1 MRERYLKAGC
11 PKEFP
16 VRTKCIGLFQSLHG
30 VDVLMFAMFVYEYGH
45 DCPAP
50 NRRRVYISYLDS
62 VQYFEPRSLRTTAYH
77 SILVEYLR
85 FVKER
90 GFHTAH
96 IWSCP
101 PTPGDEYI
109 FHCHPKYQQIP
120 RDDMLR
126 SWYIQMIDK
135 ATEEGVVLETNDIY
149 EEYFRK
155 GGKYAPTGD
164 AVNPTCLPYFEG
176 DYIPGEIE
184 NIISQ
189 VKEDESKSGTVESFI
204 KPARP
209 TGAKLGTRSNPGKL
223 LSQYQ
228 DKVMLRLGNA
238 ISNMKENFLVV
249 RLRSKQFV
257 AAVERGDDVSDWT
270 EGKEQVLR
278 TKIDGKDSSVLK
290 SRSKQKESDSS
301 TSKSEEIKEIE
312 RKLDG
317 HSKVIGSTVDEDET
331 LESEMFE
338 NRQLFLNYCQSNRC
352 QFDELRKAKHA
363 SLMVLFQ
370 LHNPMAPKFLQQCAV
385 CRHDIARGVRYH
397 CNVCASFHLCQ
408 DCYPKVMSGESSCD
422 HDNSHSFACIKVES
436 SAEGQRSQ
444 EERMK
449 NLKTHIE
456 LISHAARCE
465 GAPACKLNNC
475 AKMKKMFIHVQ
486 TCEVTYRRGC
496 KICSRLLALLTVHAR
511 SCTVVGTCPLP
522 FCDKIRERNE
532 RLRRQQQLMD
542 DRRRR
547 AQNELYRSGVDRG

>member
-1 MRERYLKAGC
+1 M
-11 PKEFP
+11 
-16 VRTKCIGLFQSLHG
+16 
-30 VDVLMFAMFVYEYGH
+30 
-45 DCPAP
+45 
-50 NRRRVYISYLDS
+50 
-62 VQYFEPRSLRTTAYH
+62 
-77 SILVEYLR
+77 
-85 FVKER
+85 KER

-126 SWYIQMIDK
+126 SWYMQMLEK
-135 ATEEGVVLETNDIY
+135 AKEEGVVLETNNLH
-149 EEYFRK
+149 EEYFK
-155 GGKYAPTGD
+155 NGGLNAPTGD
-164 AVNPTCLPYFEG
+164 AVDPTCLPYFEG

-189 VKEDESKSGTVESFI
+189 VKEDEPKSEVVDSFSRA
-204 KPARP
+204 PRP
-209 TGAKLGTRSNPGKL
+209 TGAKVGTRSNPGKL

-228 DKVMLRLGNA
+228 DKVMLRIGNA

-257 AAVERGDDVSDWT
+257 AAVERGEDVSDWT
-270 EGKEQVLR
+270 EGKEEVLR
-278 TKIDGKDSSVLK
+278 TKIAGKDSSVLN
-290 SRSKQKESDSS
+290 SRSKPKDDVGGDSS
-301 TSKSEEIKEIE
+301 TTKPKSDGSDIE

-338 NRQLFLNYCQSNRC
+338 NRQLFLNYCQTNHC

-363 SLMVLFQ
+363 SIMVLYQ
-370 LHNPMAPKFLQQCAV
+370 LHNPMAPKFVQQCAA
-385 CRHDIARGVRYH
+385 CRNDIAYGVRYH
-397 CNVCASFHLCQ
+397 CSVCSNFDLCQ
-408 DCYPKVMSGESSCD
+408 DCYRKVMSGDSSCS
-422 HDNSHSFACIKVES
+422 HDTTHTFACIKVETS
-436 SAEGQRSQ
+436 VEGQRSQ
-444 EERMK
+444 EERVK
-449 NLKTHIE
+449 NLKTHLE
-456 LISHAARCE
+456 LISHAAHCE

-475 AKMKKMFIHVQ
+475 DKMKKLFIHVQ
-486 TCEVTYRRGC
+486 TCEVTYKRGC

-511 SCTVVGTCPLP
+511 SCHVVGTCPLP
-522 FCDKIRERNE
+522 FCDIIRERNE

-547 AQNELYRSGVDRG
+547 AQNELYRSGVDKA